1 MKQFSDHIRDHYVPK
16 IDIQKKTQ
24 LEDLIES
31 ERNKE
36 DIKLQK
42 QKELLEKS
50 KIKGMENLDFIRS
63 LNKNKK
69 SRVKET
75 DTANRSFA
83 SKTMREYLRVMAK
96 KYQRNY

>member
-75 DTANRSFA
+75 DTANKTARGEKISYQNYLTHRSA
-83 SKTMREYLRVMAK
+83 DHS
-96 KYQRNY
+96 